1 MRASA
6 GGGRIKTRRH
16 DPAGVRLFTS
26 HRARV
31 RALAALAGLLAVF
44 AVGTFAFAAAL
55 PDLTDPLAVRDWVLS
70 FGPLAPVAFVLLQAA
85 QVVFAPIP
93 GQVLGFAG
101 GYLFGALEG
110 TALSLLGATIG
121 SVVVFVAARR
131 LGRPFVEDVLAESVV
146 EAFDDLVA
154 SDGVLVLFAVFLLP
168 GLPDDAICLLA
179 GLTTV
184 PLWQLTAV
192 SVLGR
197 LPGYL
202 VVAYAGDRAAAASL
216 AESALLL
223 AVFAV
228 LALAAYRRRE
238 AILDRI
244 A

>member
-1 MRASA
+1 
-6 GGGRIKTRRH
+6 
-16 DPAGVRLFTS
+16 VRLFAS
-26 HRARV
+26 HRDRV
-31 RALAALAGLLAVF
+31 RALVALAAVLAVF
-44 AVGTFAFAAAL
+44 AAGTLAFAAAL
-55 PDLTDPLAVRDWVLS
+55 PDLGDPLAVRDWVLS

-101 GYLFGALEG
+101 GYLFGTLEG
-110 TALSLLGATIG
+110 TALSLTGATIG

-131 LGRPFVEDVLAESVV
+131 LGRPFVEDVVADEVI
-146 EAFDDLVA
+146 ETFDGLVA
-154 SDGVLVLFAVFLLP
+154 RDGVLVLFAVFLVP

-184 PLWQLTAV
+184 PVWQLTAV

-202 VVAYAGDRAAAASL
+202 VVAYAGDRAASASL

-228 LALAAYRRRE
+228 LALAAYRKRD
-238 AILDRI
+238 AILERV